1 MKLLADSDSAHAPMS
16 TTFLAAA
23 AARSQDAT
31 SLPRAATIAHPVLY
45 DAAQFP
51 LLAAAESGDAAK
63 VARLLD
69 ADASVNLRTVDGW
82 SALIMAAK
90 EGHSQIVTQ
99 LLMNDAA
106 INPPTTEEEAADLGI
121 PFLPPSHT
129 ALRGAAMNGRVEVVK
144 MLLENEADP
153 NQTSSRGLTP
163 LMGAA
168 RGGYVSIVEL
178 LCTAGAMPL
187 ARNEFG
193 ETARDLAAAKGY
205 SSIVDALQAHEAT
218 ASLSGAAA
226 TPAGLSMGQ
235 AADLLAGY
243 LESQGSSAAR

>member
-1 MKLLADSDSAHAPMS
+1 MS
-16 TTFLAAA
+16 TTFLAVA

-69 ADASVNLRTVDGW
+69 ADASLNVNERTVDGW

-153 NQTSSRGLTP
+153 NQTSSKGLTP

-168 RGGYVSIVEL
+168 RGGYASIVEL

-205 SSIVDALQAHEAT
+205 SSIVDALQAHEAA